1 MWIRIDLLDPCI
13 ENDYNKFQSRQEII
27 LITLSPVYTRSGNS
41 SRKIPKFRSARAGKS
56 PAAMGSKRSYVF
68 LDSWRINETEGKL
81 KSIRCIRT
89 GIPSRYIMYLLSVEE
104 IRRIRLARFP
114 TSSLKISTISSLPS
128 PVVDNRSNRRDKSEE
143 TNTLIELELGNEPVY
158 VTKCS

>member
-1 MWIRIDLLDPCI
+1 M
-13 ENDYNKFQSRQEII
+13 
-27 LITLSPVYTRSGNS
+27 YTQ
-41 SRKIPKFRSARAGKS
+41 
-56 PAAMGSKRSYVF
+56 
-68 LDSWRINETEGKL
+68 
-81 KSIRCIRT
+81 
-89 GIPSRYIMYLLSVEE
+89 GIPSRYIMYLLSAEE

-114 TSSLKISTISSLPS
+114 TSRLKISTISSLPS